1 MEGRV
6 PHAQIGLTEK
16 VVKDLQERSLEKR
29 LSAAT
34 IIERDIEERLRDN
47 DYASVST
54 RILYFKQLTQDFSNI
69 TNRRSGL
76 FGLSFVGMAIYHK
89 LRVSILNI
97 FEISFSTFLTLLLLS
112 RYNRTTQICS
122 TKLWSSSWTT

>member
-34 IIERDIEERLRDN
+34 IIERDIEERLKDN

-54 RILYFKQLTQDFSNI
+54 RILYFKQLTQDYQNI

-89 LRVSILNI
+89 LRVS
-97 FEISFSTFLTLLLLS
+97 LL
-112 RYNRTTQICS
+112 RRP
-122 TKLWSSSWTT
+122 

>member
-1 MEGRV
+1 M

-89 LRVSILNI
+89 LRVSKIRSCICFGRPLI
-97 FEISFSTFLTLLLLS
+97 REYYFQTEQPRSVLLGS
-112 RYNRTTQICS
+112 CQVP
-122 TKLWSSSWTT
+122 